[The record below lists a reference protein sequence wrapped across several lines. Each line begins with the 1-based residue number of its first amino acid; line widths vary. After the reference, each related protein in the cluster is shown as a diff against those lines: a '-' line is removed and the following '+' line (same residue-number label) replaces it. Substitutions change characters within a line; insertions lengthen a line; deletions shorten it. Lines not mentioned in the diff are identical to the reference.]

1 MTYYLYHIPGK
12 KIGITKD
19 LKKRVEE
26 QQGYDKDEYDIIM
39 QTDDI
44 TKISEYELFLQK
56 LYGYRVD
63 EVPYNKL
70 KFNKEMKINVTEAT
84 TTFPCPLN
92 KLKGRLMDNIGMQW
106 ETEHGELNITPNTI
120 KWIMKNAKMS
130 MYNSERCYIYNKA
143 FARYYD
149 NNDAYDQYNGK
160 TKSGGLLND
169 NKVCGEPQYALRDCG
184 NCDCETDSQIE
195 KLKRECNHA
204 YDCGFSDAKSKYTEY
219 QDHDPE
225 DYDMPECCN
234 YDNLENCTTPKGS
247 KHDCVNSGG
256 FNEFDL
262 IRMWANQ
269 RGIYEHGDTKTQS
282 LKLVEEV
289 GEICRAILK
298 EDHDEIVDGIGDAVV
313 VLTNLA
319 ELQGVT
325 IEKCINV
332 AYNTIA
338 KRSGKM
344 VNGTFKKD

>member
-44 TKISEYELFLQK
+44 AKISEYELFLQE

-92 KLKGRLMDNIGMQW
+92 KLKGRLMDNIGMKW
-106 ETEHGELNITPNTI
+106 DTEHGELNITPNTI

-130 MYNSERCYIYNKA
+130 MYNSERCYVYNKA

-149 NNDAYDQYNGK
+149 NNNAYDQYNGK
-160 TKSGGLLND
+160 TKSGGLQND
-169 NKVCGEPQYALRDCG
+169 NKVCGEPQFAIRDCG
-184 NCDCETDSQIE
+184 NCDCD
-195 KLKRECNHA
+195 
-204 YDCGFSDAKSKYTEY
+204 EY
-219 QDHDPE
+219 QSHNPE
-225 DYDMPECCN
+225 EHGMPECCN
-234 YDNLENCTTPKGS
+234 YD
-247 KHDCVNSGG
+247 KHDCVNAGS

-298 EDHDEIVDGIGDAVV
+298 EDHDEVVDGIGDAVV

-319 ELQGVT
+319 ELQGVS